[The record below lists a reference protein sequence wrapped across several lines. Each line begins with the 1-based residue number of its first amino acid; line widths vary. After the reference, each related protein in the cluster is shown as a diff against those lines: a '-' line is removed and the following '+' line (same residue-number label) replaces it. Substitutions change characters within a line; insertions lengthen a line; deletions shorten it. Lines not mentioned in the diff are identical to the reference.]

1 MIRRLVTTMLMVLAI
16 GASAQKQEKRVFD
29 PDKLSSISVPEDWR
43 LVPDEERVTPKRPR
57 NLAVS
62 CEYTAEDKCRVILM
76 VVKKDGF
83 REGKREI
90 SPPDFAE
97 SLIQG
102 FVKAADAVAIR
113 DGGVGKMGGLKSA
126 NLHVIHSK
134 GKVIL
139 ETYITVAQDERHVY
153 AIIGLYQVSD
163 YGKRGREISE
173 MIQSF
178 QLSEA
183 VN

>member
-1 MIRRLVTTMLMVLAI
+1 MVLAM
-16 GASAQKQEKRVFD
+16 GASAQKKEKRVFD
-29 PDKLSSISVPEDWR
+29 PEKLSSISIPEAWK
-43 LVPDEERVTPKRPR
+43 LVPDEERSALKRPR

-62 CEYTAEDKCRVILM
+62 CEYTTEDKSRIILM

-83 REGKREI
+83 RKGEREI

-102 FVKAADAVAIR
+102 FVKVADAVAIR

-134 GKVIL
+134 GKVLL
-139 ETYITVAQDERHVY
+139 ETYISVAQDERHLY

-163 YGKRGREISE
+163 YGKRGREISQ

-178 QLSEA
+178 QVSEA
-183 VN
+183 VD